1 MDVARPIVLMTMGEV
16 EEVEED
22 EEEEGVAEILVMM
35 KVRDM

>member
-1 MDVARPIVLMTMGEV
+1 MTMGEV

-22 EEEEGVAEILVMM
+22 EEEEVVAEILVMM